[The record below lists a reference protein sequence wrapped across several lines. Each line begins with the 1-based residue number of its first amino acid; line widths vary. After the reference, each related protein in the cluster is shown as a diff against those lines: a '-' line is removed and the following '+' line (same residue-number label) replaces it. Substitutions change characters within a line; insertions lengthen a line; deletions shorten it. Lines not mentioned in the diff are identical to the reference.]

1 MTKNYLQLNKY
12 EVEKLLKY
20 INRNKINKMSFEDME
35 KQNRAEEFDF
45 GKGVIVIIDK
55 ENIIGT
61 AAVVLKECKEKGIAY
76 VIKVDINENSKDKK
90 YAVCEIIK
98 ESKDLAKKYGA
109 KQLFLGTK
117 DEANIETLKNLGME
131 KQYSVIRMKLDD
143 RNVRYK
149 PLGLI
154 ELSEQNKN
162 EYLRIYNNSFRE
174 VPNGA
179 TLTEKEVEEYV
190 KNDDE
195 NNCYYIVTINNEK
208 VGFLQFKIENCT
220 GEFDLG
226 LIKEVRGKGYGK
238 LLLETALSFLNEKKV
253 NEINLTVVTKN
264 IVALNMYK
272 KRGFIESELI
282 SQWFQVPITE
292 LLEDRINV

>member
-12 EVEKLLKY
+12 EAEKLLEY

-35 KQNRAEEFDF
+35 KQNRAEEFYF

-149 PLGLI
+149 PLDLI

-282 SQWFQVPITE
+282 SQWFQVPVSE
-292 LLEDRINV
+292 LLEDRIEV

>member
-12 EVEKLLKY
+12 EAEKLLEY

-35 KQNRAEEFDF
+35 KQNRAEEFYF

-149 PLGLI
+149 PLDLI

-282 SQWFQVPITE
+282 SQWFQVPISE
-292 LLEDRINV
+292 L

>member
-12 EVEKLLKY
+12 EVEKLLEY

-35 KQNRAEEFDF
+35 KQNRAEEFYF

-76 VIKVDINENSKDKK
+76 VVKVDINENSDDKK
-90 YAVCEIIK
+90 SAICEIIK
-98 ESKDLAKKYGA
+98 ESKNLAKKYGA

-149 PLGLI
+149 PLDLI

-179 TLTEKEVEEYV
+179 TLTEKEVEEYL
-190 KNDDE
+190 KNADE
-195 NNCYYIVTINNEK
+195 NKRYYIVTINNEK
-208 VGFLQFKIENCT
+208 VGFLQFKIENYI

-238 LLLETALSFLNEKKV
+238 LLLETAISFLNEKMV

-282 SQWFQVPITE
+282 SQWFQVPISE
-292 LLEDRINV
+292 LLEDRIEV